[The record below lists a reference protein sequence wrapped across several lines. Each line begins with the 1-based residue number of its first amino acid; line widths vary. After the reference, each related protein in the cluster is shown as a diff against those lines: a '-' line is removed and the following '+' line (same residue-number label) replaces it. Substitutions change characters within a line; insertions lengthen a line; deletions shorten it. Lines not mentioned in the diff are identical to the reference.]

1 MASGINAINDVTDT
15 DVNDGLL
22 LLRSTNISSDH
33 EIGRLVISSGGHVV
47 QASTHIWAQK
57 RRYSDVPHW
66 RPYIVLASTHI

>member
-47 QASTHIWAQK
+47 QASTHI
-57 RRYSDVPHW
+57 
-66 RPYIVLASTHI
+66 